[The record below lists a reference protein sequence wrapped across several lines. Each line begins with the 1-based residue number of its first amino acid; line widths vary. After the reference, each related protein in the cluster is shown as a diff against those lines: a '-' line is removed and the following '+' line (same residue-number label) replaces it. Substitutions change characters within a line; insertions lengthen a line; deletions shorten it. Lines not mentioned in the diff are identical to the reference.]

1 MGGLFLIIASGAD
14 ISNAK
19 VEDAGAILSEVLRE
33 YMLEMG
39 VVNGLKEMGYGSQD
53 IPDFVKGTLPQVDQ
67 ENEAALAHVSTHTC
81 THARTHTHTHSGA
94 CYKAV
99 PQKVYRGPVGNAI

>member
-1 MGGLFLIIASGAD
+1 MGWVTLGAD
-14 ISNAK
+14 ISKAK

-53 IPDFVKGTLPQVDQ
+53 IPGFVQGTLPQV
-67 ENEAALAHVSTHTC
+67 ELAREALTHIM
-81 THARTHTHTHSGA
+81 THTHSGA
-94 CYKAV
+94 CY
-99 PQKVYRGPVGNAI
+99 